1 MNQDESRWRREDWR
15 MEMDRTALATVIL
28 HHQRIIRKEQEEKQI
43 LEVDSRAHSAQMLVA
58 CVYLCIL
65 VSQRIQNN

>member
-1 MNQDESRWRREDWR
+1 MSQDGGAKTGEWRWIRQLRRLSSCIISESSGP
-15 MEMDRTALATVIL
+15 M
-28 HHQRIIRKEQEEKQI
+28 EEKQI
-43 LEVDSRAHSAQMLVA
+43 LEVDSRAHSAQMLVV